1 MAKLSITP
9 GATDQTVYVFVPD
22 SASTTGGGKTG
33 IAHNAAGLTCYYV
46 RERGSATQLTLASLA
61 SATAAHADG
70 GWFEVD
76 ATNMPGVYRLDL
88 SDAIL
93 AASSRYAV
101 VYLRGAS
108 GMAPTLLEIDLSNQA
123 DTTRLSGTTQTA
135 RDIGASVLLSS
146 GTGTGQI
153 SLSSGAVT
161 AGTVSDKSGYSLAT
175 APPTAAAVASQVRT
189 ELTTELARIDAAI
202 STRSTYAGADTSGT
216 TTLLSRLTSGR
227 AGNLDNLDATVSSRL
242 ASASYSAPP
251 SASTVASQVR
261 TELTTELSR
270 IDVATSTRLAS
281 ASYSAPLDAAG
292 VRTAVGLASA
302 NLDTQLGDLPTAT
315 EVADAVLS
323 RSASSVEGSAGEHTL
338 CTVILAT
345 LESAVS
351 GSTWT
356 IRRTDGTTTH
366 ATKSVTTSAGADPIT
381 GVS

>member
-1 MAKLSITP
+1 MAKLAITP

-46 RERGSATQLTLASLA
+46 RERGSATQLALASLA

-76 ATNMPGVYRLDL
+76 STNMPGVYRLDL

-123 DTTRLSGTTQTA
+123 DTTRINGSA
-135 RDIGASVLLSS
+135 
-146 GTGTGQI
+146 
-153 SLSSGAVT
+153 
-161 AGTVSDKSGYSLAT
+161 AT
-175 APPTAAAVASQVRT
+175 APPTAAAVASQVRA

-261 TELTTELSR
+261 TELTTELGR

-281 ASYSAPLDAAG
+281 ASYSAPPSAATVATQVRTELTTELGRIDVATSTRLASGNVTVGGYAAG
-292 VRTAVGLASA
+292 QDPWTLVAAS
-302 NLDTQLGDLPTAT
+302 
-315 EVADAVLS
+315 V
-323 RSASSVEGSAGEHTL
+323 VEGST
-338 CTVILAT
+338 TVVQSMRGWNSVLMGKASGLDTTTASFRDLGDTKPRVTAT
-345 LESAVS
+345 VDANGNRSAV
-351 GSTWT
+351 TRDLT
-356 IRRTDGTTTH
+356 
-366 ATKSVTTSAGADPIT
+366 
-381 GVS
+381 